1 MNQYGDFTETINR
14 LNSDLG
20 DVRTIWFDQT
30 ALTYDHVNENME
42 HFAIQIWMYY
52 NNSLAGYNAVKANYN
67 ESEFDDTINQ
77 LNAKIASV

>member
-14 LNSDLG
+14 LNSDLR
-20 DVRTIWFDQT
+20 DVRTVWFDQT

-42 HFAIQIWMYY
+42 HFVIQIWTYY
-52 NNSLAGYNAVKANYN
+52 NNSFAGYNAVKANYN

>member
-1 MNQYGDFTETINR
+1 MNQYGDFTGTINR

-20 DVRTIWFDQT
+20 DVRTVWFDQT

-42 HFAIQIWMYY
+42 DFAIQIWMYY